1 MGINTVNKRPRLQLF
16 DLQANKSQKTQFQ
29 KSNLP
34 KVNAFLRRQVM
45 ETGLNGTG

>member
-1 MGINTVNKRPRLQLF
+1 MEINTVNKRPRLQLF
-16 DLQANKSQKTQFQ
+16 VTGEQISKNLFQ